1 MQAVSLPAEPQ
12 EKYLLLYIVLFILV
26 SLKLFLLCS
35 YVLGEFAIRFE
46 IYTKTTNNLKKLC
59 TWQVQL
65 ASKGGPGWVVFVSVL
80 EDFHY

>member
-1 MQAVSLPAEPQ
+1 M
-12 EKYLLLYIVLFILV
+12 LFILV